1 MYELSVKN
9 ASGDVLNIS
18 TSEDY
23 IVYKIDGLTPPSATI
38 STSVN
43 AVDDGSKINNSRL
56 ESRNI
61 VIYTTIEGDV
71 EKNRIN
77 LYKYFTP
84 KSKVTLMFKNGT
96 RDVTIDGVVEL
107 IECDLFT
114 NRQIAQISIIC
125 PDPYFR
131 SSESYTE
138 SFSDVQS
145 LFSFPFAIAESGIPL
160 SSISTN
166 VRKSIIYTGDVKAG
180 IIIELFSNGTVVNP
194 IIYDVLNKTQMA
206 LNFTMQESDKLI
218 INTNS
223 NQKSITLVRNGVSTN
238 ALGYLIPNSSWLA
251 LAAGDNVFTYDAESG
266 NSYLQITFTTSLL
279 YGGV

>member
-9 ASGDVLNIS
+9 ESGDVLNIS
-18 TSEDY
+18 TSKDY
-23 IVYKIDGLTPPSATI
+23 IVYRIDGLTPPNATI

-194 IIYDVLNKTQMA
+194 IIYDVLNKTQMG

-218 INTNS
+218 INTNQ

-251 LAAGDNVFTYDAESG
+251 LATGDNVFTYDAESG